1 MEAGFSPYGS
11 LGYGE
16 SGTYGA
22 SGKSGEES
30 LKAGVHVEIGHW
42 LLQGEVRV
50 HEAAALEPLKSLNVG
65 ESKGWLVLVHLFNV
79 FWKSQASC

>member
-1 MEAGFSPYGS
+1 MLYGS
-11 LGYGE
+11 LGYRE

-22 SGKSGEES
+22 AGKSGGEES

-50 HEAAALEPLKSLNVG
+50 HEAAALEPLKSLSVG
-65 ESKGWLVLVHLFNV
+65 ESKGWLVLVHLFSV